1 MDKNKSEIEI
11 PRIIKSTK
19 APDYVYTIKI
29 IEHISIAI
37 ELKTTRKL
45 KATKRKNRHRLPSL
59 TSTESQ
65 KAIDIF

>member
-1 MDKNKSEIEI
+1 MDKNKREIEI
-11 PRIIKSTK
+11 PRIIKSTT
-19 APDYVYTIKI
+19 APDFVYTIKK

-45 KATKRKNRHRLPSL
+45 KATKRKNSPRLPSL
-59 TSTESQ
+59 TSTDYQ